1 MEKGHYGEYTGNH
14 PKFSK
19 KKDESYDANKAY
31 DKNLSASAR
40 LHYLEN
46 NIADHKSPVNGN
58 AFTKAIADSGGDYDK
73 AKQMLDSPN
82 QMSGYA
88 ESPIPN
94 LKGKKGLL
102 PSNKGKY

>member
-19 KKDESYDANKAY
+19 KKDEKYDANKAY

-46 NIADHKSPVNGN
+46 NIADRKSP
-58 AFTKAIADSGGDYDK
+58 
-73 AKQMLDSPN
+73 AKMY
-82 QMSGYA
+82 GKK
-88 ESPIPN
+88 ESPA
-94 LKGKKGLL
+94 KKAAC
-102 PSNKGKY
+102 SKY

>member
-46 NIADHKSPVNGN
+46 DRADHKSPASMLGDLDKDGSMSEYETKRQN
-58 AFTKAIADSGGDYDK
+58 AI
-73 AKQMLDSPN
+73 
-82 QMSGYA
+82 
-88 ESPIPN
+88 
-94 LKGKKGLL
+94 
-102 PSNKGKY
+102 NKNT

>member
-46 NIADHKSPVNGN
+46 DRADHKSP
-58 AFTKAIADSGGDYDK
+58 AKAIDPMYNGKEGVQQGDFEQFGTPVK
-73 AKQMLDSPN
+73 
-82 QMSGYA
+82 
-88 ESPIPN
+88 N
-94 LKGKKGLL
+94 L
-102 PSNKGKY
+102 NKGYGSELKK

>member
-46 NIADHKSPVNGN
+46 DRADHKSPASMLGDLDKDGVMSKYETKRQN
-58 AFTKAIADSGGDYDK
+58 AINKNTKK
-73 AKQMLDSPN
+73 
-82 QMSGYA
+82 
-88 ESPIPN
+88 
-94 LKGKKGLL
+94 
-102 PSNKGKY
+102 